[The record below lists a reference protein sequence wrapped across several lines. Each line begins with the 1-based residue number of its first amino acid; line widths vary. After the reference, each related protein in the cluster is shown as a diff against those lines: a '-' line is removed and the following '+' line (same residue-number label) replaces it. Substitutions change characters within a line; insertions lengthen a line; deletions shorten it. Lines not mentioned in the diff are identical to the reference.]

1 MSALDDP
8 PKEEGGEDWLVTY
21 ADAITLLMA
30 FFVLL
35 YTVSEP
41 NQHKFETKMGGVFEQ
56 FSGEKKAMPLDDI
69 RAQVST
75 LISDSGE
82 ATEAKTT
89 DRGISFEF
97 SSAKMFAPGSAQ
109 ILPGGEPLLDRV
121 AQMVTFMGYDD
132 YQVEV
137 QGHTDDIPINT
148 APISLEL
155 GAFGG
160 PRRGGRAFLGGSGR
174 RTPAIGRGRL
184 WRYQTQV
191 AQPRRGRPADSREP
205 SGKPPRRDRDRALG
219 RRGRRRPSGPRPSWG
234 RGRYPPPA
242 VH

>member
-1 MSALDDP
+1 MSALDEP

-56 FSGEKKAMPLDDI
+56 FSGEKTAMPLQDL
-69 RAQVST
+69 REQVST
-75 LISDSGE
+75 LISETGE

-89 DRGISFEF
+89 DSGISFEF
-97 SSAKMFAPGSAQ
+97 KSAKMFAPGSAQ
-109 ILPGGEPLLDRV
+109 ILESGIALLDRV

-132 YQVEV
+132 YRVEV

-148 APISLEL
+148 VQFPSNWELSAARAAAVVRFLVSRGVEPERLVAVGYGDTRPKAPNRDEAGQPIPENQSQN
-155 GAFGG
+155 
-160 PRRGGRAFLGGSGR
+160 RRVEIEIER
-174 RTPAIGRGRL
+174 
-184 WRYQTQV
+184 
-191 AQPRRGRPADSREP
+191 
-205 SGKPPRRDRDRALG
+205 
-219 RRGRRRPSGPRPSWG
+219 
-234 RGRYPPPA
+234 
-242 VH
+242 

>member
-1 MSALDDP
+1 MSALDEL

-41 NQHKFETKMGGVFEQ
+41 NQHKFETKLGGVFEQ
-56 FSGEKKAMPLDDI
+56 FSGEKKAMPLQDL

-75 LISDSGE
+75 LISETGE
-82 ATEAKTT
+82 ATEAQTA

-97 SSAKMFAPGSAQ
+97 KSAKMFAPGSAT
-109 ILPGGEPLLDRV
+109 ILESGVALLDRV

-132 YQVEV
+132 YKVEV

-148 APISLEL
+148 AQFPSNWELSAARAAAVVRILVSRGVEPERLVAVGYGDTKPKVPNRDETGQPIRENQ
-155 GAFGG
+155 AAN
-160 PRRGGRAFLGGSGR
+160 RRVEIEIER
-174 RTPAIGRGRL
+174 
-184 WRYQTQV
+184 
-191 AQPRRGRPADSREP
+191 
-205 SGKPPRRDRDRALG
+205 
-219 RRGRRRPSGPRPSWG
+219 
-234 RGRYPPPA
+234 
-242 VH
+242 

>member
-1 MSALDDP
+1 MSALDEP

-56 FSGEKKAMPLDDI
+56 FSGEKTAMPLQDL
-69 RAQVST
+69 REQVST
-75 LISDSGE
+75 LISETGE

-89 DRGISFEF
+89 DSGISFEF
-97 SSAKMFAPGSAQ
+97 KSAKMFAPGSAQ
-109 ILPGGEPLLDRV
+109 ILESGIALLDRV

-132 YQVEV
+132 YRVEV

-148 APISLEL
+148 VQFPSNWELSAARAAAVRFLVSRGVEPERLVAVGYGDTRPKAPNRDEAGQPIPENQSQN
-155 GAFGG
+155 
-160 PRRGGRAFLGGSGR
+160 RRVEIEIER
-174 RTPAIGRGRL
+174 
-184 WRYQTQV
+184 
-191 AQPRRGRPADSREP
+191 
-205 SGKPPRRDRDRALG
+205 
-219 RRGRRRPSGPRPSWG
+219 
-234 RGRYPPPA
+234 
-242 VH
+242 

>member
-1 MSALDDP
+1 MSALDEP

-56 FSGEKKAMPLDDI
+56 FSGEKTAMPLQDL
-69 RAQVST
+69 REQVST
-75 LISDSGE
+75 LISETGE

-89 DRGISFEF
+89 DSGISFEF
-97 SSAKMFAPGSAQ
+97 KSAKMFAPGSAQ
-109 ILPGGEPLLDRV
+109 ILESGIALLDRV

-132 YQVEV
+132 YRVEV

-148 APISLEL
+148 VQFLSNWELSAARAAAVRFLVSRGVEPERLVAVGYGDTRPKAPNRDEAGQPIPENQSQN
-155 GAFGG
+155 
-160 PRRGGRAFLGGSGR
+160 RRVEIEIER
-174 RTPAIGRGRL
+174 
-184 WRYQTQV
+184 
-191 AQPRRGRPADSREP
+191 
-205 SGKPPRRDRDRALG
+205 
-219 RRGRRRPSGPRPSWG
+219 
-234 RGRYPPPA
+234 
-242 VH
+242 